1 MKFAVIGCGHIGKRH
16 IEMIQRNPECELI
29 AVCDVDTRLD
39 LNYGVPVYTSITDLI
54 KEDIDVLSICTPNSK
69 HYFNAAFALNHK
81 KHVIIEKPFS
91 LKSEYCKE
99 LIRLAEENERQIFC
113 VMQNRYSPPAE
124 WLKSIISLL
133 GAIYLVQVNCYWN
146 RDERYYTG
154 KDWRGGHQDG
164 GTLFTQFSHFI
175 DMLLWLFPE
184 IEITSAILRD
194 FNHQE
199 LTNFEDSGIV
209 NFSIGNGLG
218 TFNYSTSC
226 YDENL
231 ESSITII
238 AENGSVKVGG
248 QYMNRVE
255 YCNIKNYTMPELKE
269 SEPANDYGAYK
280 GSASNHHK
288 VYENVLDVLLRD
300 GKITTTPEQELKV
313 IETIEKIYSWRY

>member
-1 MKFAVIGCGHIGKRH
+1 
-16 IEMIQRNPECELI
+16 
-29 AVCDVDTRLD
+29 
-39 LNYGVPVYTSITDLI
+39 
-54 KEDIDVLSICTPNSK
+54 
-69 HYFNAAFALNHK
+69 
-81 KHVIIEKPFS
+81 
-91 LKSEYCKE
+91 
-99 LIRLAEENERQIFC
+99 
-113 VMQNRYSPPAE
+113 
-124 WLKSIISLL
+124 
-133 GAIYLVQVNCYWN
+133 
-146 RDERYYTG
+146 
-154 KDWRGGHQDG
+154 
-164 GTLFTQFSHFI
+164 
-175 DMLLWLFPE
+175 MLLWLFPQ

-248 QYMNRVE
+248 QYMNIVE

-313 IETIEKIYSWRY
+313 IETIEKIYSWRF